1 MKYKRIL
8 FQLTNMLHIN
18 RGILLLKWKHFHIS
32 WRGKFYQFTTLPT
45 SAYHSNDLN
54 TGHPKHGLVRNP
66 DF

>member
-1 MKYKRIL
+1 
-8 FQLTNMLHIN
+8 MLHIN
-18 RGILLLKWKHFHIS
+18 RGILLLKWKHFDIS
-32 WRGKFYQFTTLPT
+32 WRGKFYQFSTLPT